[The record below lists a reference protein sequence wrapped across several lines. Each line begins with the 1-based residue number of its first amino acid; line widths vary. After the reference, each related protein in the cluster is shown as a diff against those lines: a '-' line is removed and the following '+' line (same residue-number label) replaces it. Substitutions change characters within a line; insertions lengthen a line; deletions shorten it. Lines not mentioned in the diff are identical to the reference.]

1 MNQPEDQVFNAKIE
15 PDWSV
20 RDAVVY
26 QKSIFAKMCFYLAGG
41 RSVGTVE
48 KEQFR
53 KLFQAFTTL
62 RDVRID

>member
-15 PDWSV
+15 PDWTV
-20 RDAVVY
+20 RDAVLY
-26 QKSIFAKMCFYLAGG
+26 QRSIFAKMFFYLAGG
-41 RSVGTVE
+41 RSVATVE